1 MLSRINTKQLKG
13 LAVLLMLA
21 HHLFTFPDRWPSGFE
36 FNNNVIINNTLI
48 NIIGNFGK
56 ICVPIFMFLGG
67 YGLYAS
73 CVYYENN
80 EIKIKNVFINKV
92 VNLYKCYWK
101 VFLIFVPIGILFFS
115 NQPTFLN
122 SNYGNSFSN
131 TGFHKVIATFFGLEN
146 NFNYEW
152 WFFKHY
158 LFALFEGFV
167 FIELFKKN
175 KSVYFEIVFIILWY
189 ILITGLLPN
198 LISLGNLQ
206 SLAGNFWYNSFF
218 GITPYSV
225 LFFVGILFSKYD
237 IFKYWND
244 IIVNLSIIEK
254 IVLSLVTLSLCV
266 YVRYGIS
273 SLDLDVLLVPFVCF
287 SMLVLMNC
295 ISLLGKIFL
304 FIGKNSTNM
313 WLTHSFYC
321 YYFYPFVRMVYY
333 SKNAVISYLTL
344 VILSLLTSILIDLL
358 WKYIF
363 KLYHKVHIFL
373 LNKGY

>member
-1 MLSRINTKQLKG
+1 M
-13 LAVLLMLA
+13 
-21 HHLFTFPDRWPSGFE
+21 
-36 FNNNVIINNTLI
+36 
-48 NIIGNFGK
+48 
-56 ICVPIFMFLGG
+56 
-67 YGLYAS
+67 
-73 CVYYENN
+73 
-80 EIKIKNVFINKV
+80 
-92 VNLYKCYWK
+92 
-101 VFLIFVPIGILFFS
+101 
-115 NQPTFLN
+115 
-122 SNYGNSFSN
+122 
-131 TGFHKVIATFFGLEN
+131 
-146 NFNYEW
+146 
-152 WFFKHY
+152 
-158 LFALFEGFV
+158 
-167 FIELFKKN
+167 FKKN

-189 ILITGLLPN
+189 ILITGLLPD

-206 SLAGNFWYNSFF
+206 SLANNFWYNSFF

-273 SLDLDVLLVPFVCF
+273 SLDLDVLLVPFVCL

-295 ISLLGKIFL
+295 ISLLGKMLL